1 MCAQII
7 EDSLSNTQAFPTK
20 LKHLNAVCPRLATN
34 MALPLE
40 VTVFWY
46 YMLIIHLS
54 VFMSLPPKRVAPTQ
68 RIY

>member
-7 EDSLSNTQAFPTK
+7 DDSLSNTQTFPTK
-20 LKHLNAVCPRLATN
+20 LKHLNVVCPRFATN
-34 MALPLE
+34 ITLRLE
-40 VTVFWY
+40 VTAFLY

-54 VFMSLPPKRVAPTQ
+54 VFMALPPKCVTPTQ